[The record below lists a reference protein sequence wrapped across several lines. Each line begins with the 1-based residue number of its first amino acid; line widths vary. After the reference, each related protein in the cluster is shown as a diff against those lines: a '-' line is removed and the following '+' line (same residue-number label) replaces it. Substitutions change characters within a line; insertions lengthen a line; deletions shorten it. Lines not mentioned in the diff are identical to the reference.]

1 MKKIRL
7 KVRVLDRI
15 THEEV
20 TVVIQRE
27 ISESLANA
35 LIAEIGDGDKDY
47 WKQERSGH
55 GDGDTDIPGMVS
67 PLKDQERFHINP
79 QFHIIEDNC
88 TDGIVLCGFSS

>member
-20 TVVIQRE
+20 EVVVTRS

-35 LIAEIGDGDKDY
+35 IVAEIGDGDK
-47 WKQERSGH
+47 ELEARALRPRG
-55 GDGDTDIPGMVS
+55 
-67 PLKDQERFHINP
+67 R
-79 QFHIIEDNC
+79 
-88 TDGIVLCGFSS
+88 

>member
-20 TVVIQRE
+20 EVVVTRS

-35 LIAEIGDGDKDY
+35 IVAEIGDGDKEY

-55 GDGDTDIPGMVS
+55 GDDDTDIPGMVS

-79 QFHIIEDNC
+79 QFHVIEDNG
-88 TDGIVLCGFSS
+88 TDGIALCGFSS

>member
-7 KVRVLDRI
+7 IVKVLDRR
-15 THEEV
+15 TGEEV
-20 TVVIQRE
+20 SVRVKRE

-35 LIAEIGDGDKDY
+35 LISELGDADIEY

-55 GDGDTDIPGMVS
+55 GDSDSNIQGMKS

-79 QFHIIEDNC
+79 QLHVIEQDSKGDII
-88 TDGIVLCGFSS
+88 LCGFSS

>member
-20 TVVIQRE
+20 SVVVTRS
-27 ISESLANA
+27 ISETLANA
-35 LIAEIGDGDKDY
+35 IVAEIGDGDKEY

-55 GDGDTDIPGMVS
+55 GDDDSNLDMMS

-79 QFHIIEDNC
+79 QFNVIED
-88 TDGIVLCGFSS
+88 TDADDIVLCGFSS

>member
-20 TVVIQRE
+20 EVVVTRS

-35 LIAEIGDGDKDY
+35 IVAEIGDGDKEY

-55 GDGDTDIPGMVS
+55 GDDDSDLDMVS

-79 QFHIIEDNC
+79 QFHVIEDNEA
-88 TDGIVLCGFSS
+88 DDIVLCGFSS

>member
-1 MKKIRL
+1 MKKLRL

-15 THEEV
+15 TGEEV
-20 TVVIQRE
+20 SVQVTRE

-35 LIAEIGDGDKDY
+35 LISEIGDADKEY

-55 GDGDTDIPGMVS
+55 GDVDSDIPGMES

-79 QFHIIEDNC
+79 QLHIVEQEADGDIE
-88 TDGIVLCGFSS
+88 LCGFSS

>member
-1 MKKIRL
+1 MKKLRL

-15 THEEV
+15 TGEEISVQV
-20 TVVIQRE
+20 TRE

-35 LIAEIGDGDKDY
+35 LISEIGDADKEY

-55 GDGDTDIPGMVS
+55 GDDDSDIQGMKS

-79 QFHIIEDNC
+79 QLHIVEQEAEGDIE
-88 TDGIVLCGFSS
+88 LCGFSS

>member
-15 THEEV
+15 THDEV
-20 TVVIQRE
+20 EVIVQRE

-35 LIAEIGDGDKDY
+35 LIAEIGDGDKEY

-55 GDGDTDIPGMVS
+55 GDDDWYISDMTS
-67 PLKDQERFHINP
+67 PLIDQERFHINP
-79 QFHIIEDNC
+79 QFHVIEKD
-88 TDGIVLCGFSS
+88 TTGDFVLCGFSS

>member
-20 TVVIQRE
+20 DVVVTRS

-35 LIAEIGDGDKDY
+35 IVAEIGDGDKEH

-55 GDGDTDIPGMVS
+55 GDDDSDLDMVS
-67 PLKDQERFHINP
+67 PLKTRN
-79 QFHIIEDNC
+79 
-88 TDGIVLCGFSS
+88 GFTSIPSFTS

>member
-20 TVVIQRE
+20 SVIVIRS
-27 ISESLANA
+27 ISEHLANA
-35 LIAEIGDGDKDY
+35 IVAEIGDGDKED

-55 GDGDTDIPGMVS
+55 GDYDADIPNIVS
-67 PLKDQERFHINP
+67 PLRDQERFHINP
-79 QFHIIEDNC
+79 QFHIIEDND

>member
-20 TVVIQRE
+20 SVVVTRS

-35 LIAEIGDGDKDY
+35 IVAEIGDGDKEY
-47 WKQERSGH
+47 WKQERSVH
-55 GDGDTDIPGMVS
+55 GDDDSNLDMKS

-79 QFHIIEDNC
+79 QFHIIEDNDA
-88 TDGIVLCGFSS
+88 DGIVLCGFSS

>member
-15 THEEV
+15 TNEEV
-20 TVVIQRE
+20 SVVVTRS

-35 LIAEIGDGDKDY
+35 IVAEIGDGDKEY

-55 GDGDTDIPGMVS
+55 GDDDSNLDMMS

-79 QFHIIEDNC
+79 LFNVIEDA
-88 TDGIVLCGFSS
+88 DADDIVLCGFSS

>member
-1 MKKIRL
+1 MKKIQL

-20 TVVIQRE
+20 SVVVTRS
-27 ISESLANA
+27 ISDILANA
-35 LIAEIGDGDKDY
+35 IVAEIGDGDKEY

-55 GDGDTDIPGMVS
+55 GDDDSNLDMKS

-79 QFHIIEDNC
+79 QFHVIEDNEA
-88 TDGIVLCGFSS
+88 DGIVLCGFSS

>member
-20 TVVIQRE
+20 SVVVTRS

-35 LIAEIGDGDKDY
+35 IVAEIGDGDKEY

-55 GDGDTDIPGMVS
+55 GDDDSNLDIMS
-67 PLKDQERFHINP
+67 PLKDQERFLINP
-79 QFHIIEDNC
+79 QFNVIED
-88 TDGIVLCGFSS
+88 TDADDIVLCGFSS

>member
-1 MKKIRL
+1 MKKILL

-20 TVVIQRE
+20 SVIVTRS
-27 ISESLANA
+27 ISEHLANA
-35 LIAEIGDGDKDY
+35 IVAEIGDGDKEY

-55 GDGDTDIPGMVS
+55 GDDDTDIPDMIS

-79 QFHIIEDNC
+79 QFHIIEDNE

>member
-20 TVVIQRE
+20 EVVVTRS

-35 LIAEIGDGDKDY
+35 IVAEIGDGDKEY

-55 GDGDTDIPGMVS
+55 GDDDSNLDMVS

-79 QFHIIEDNC
+79 QFHIIDN
-88 TDGIVLCGFSS
+88 DADDIVLCGFSS